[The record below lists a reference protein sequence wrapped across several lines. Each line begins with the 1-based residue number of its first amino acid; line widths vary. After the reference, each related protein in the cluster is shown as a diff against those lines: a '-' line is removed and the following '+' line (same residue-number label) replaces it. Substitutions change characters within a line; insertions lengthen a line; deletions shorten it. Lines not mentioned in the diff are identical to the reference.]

1 MTSQDAAPVPR
12 MSAEDR
18 RALVLDA
25 ATHAFALGGYHGT
38 STDAVAK
45 HAGVSQPYVVRIFGT
60 KLALF
65 LEVFERAMQRID
77 RAFAEVIDA
86 QPFDPDSEA
95 DWERLGLAYAALM
108 ADRDLLMVMMHGFA
122 AGGIEEIAERS
133 RACMGA
139 VFATLRDAG
148 GSDERIRDFVAQGML
163 MNVLLSMRAPEHL
176 DEEGAGRAVA
186 PFTVCAFGDALTFV
200 TAPGAE

>member
-1 MTSQDAAPVPR
+1 MTTQDAAPVPR
-12 MSAEDR
+12 MSAAQR

-25 ATHAFALGGYHGT
+25 ATQAFALGGYHGT
-38 STDAVAK
+38 STDTVAK

-60 KLALF
+60 KLELF
-65 LEVFERAMQRID
+65 LEVFERAMGRID
-77 RAFAEVIDA
+77 RAFAEVIGA
-86 QPFDPDSEA
+86 GFDPGSDE
-95 DWERLGLAYAALM
+95 DWERLGLAYAELM

-139 VFATLRDAG
+139 VFTTLHDAG
-148 GSDERIRDFVAQGML
+148 GDEERIRDFVAQGML

-186 PFTVCAFGDALTFV
+186 PFTVCAFGDALPFV
-200 TAPGAE
+200 IGPGEAS